1 MARAALY
8 DLGNGFLSHSYA
20 KTEAGFWLAAEPAQ
34 LLAQDATDEAI
45 GTALLKALTRKQP
58 VRATPSRNDYLDI
71 GDPLLTSVGLRSW
84 TDVQRRAK
92 MCAVEIRGEG
102 LRFVPTVNERRD
114 GARAFYDLED
124 QALECSEAMPGP
136 VGAAARVAIAR
147 ARLV

>member
-1 MARAALY
+1 
-8 DLGNGFLSHSYA
+8 
-20 KTEAGFWLAAEPAQ
+20 
-34 LLAQDATDEAI
+34 
-45 GTALLKALTRKQP
+45 

-71 GDPLLTSVGLRSW
+71 GDPLLTGVGLRSW